1 MNLSLLHENF
11 IRNSFPTALGKLP
24 INLKKIERP
33 VIPVDKWE
41 IKGEPKFLT
50 KIFRF
55 QSISARNEF
64 LKFLL
69 KYEEET
75 NHGSSL
81 MIRDEIVKISLRTK
95 NIDEITSLDKEYAS
109 FADETFKDIVMYSGF
124 PKGDL
129 KHEYSSTKRNDK

>member
-1 MNLSLLHENF
+1 ML
-11 IRNSFPTALGKLP
+11 
-24 INLKKIERP
+24 
-33 VIPVDKWE
+33 
-41 IKGEPKFLT
+41 
-50 KIFRF
+50 
-55 QSISARNEF
+55 F

>member
-1 MNLSLLHENF
+1 MNLTLLHENF

-33 VIPVDKWE
+33 IIPVDKWE

-55 QSISARNEF
+55 QSISSRNEF

-75 NHGSSL
+75 NHSSSL
-81 MIRDEIVKISLRTK
+81 MVRDEVVKISLRTR
-95 NIDEITSLDKEYAS
+95 NIDEITSLDKEYAT

-124 PKGDL
+124 QKGNLRD
-129 KHEYSSTKRNDK
+129 EYSSTKRNDK

>member
-81 MIRDEIVKISLRTK
+81 MIRDEIVKISLRTQ

>member
-1 MNLSLLHENF
+1 MNITALHENF

-24 INLKKIERP
+24 VNLKKIERP

-41 IKGEPKFLT
+41 IKGDPKFLT
-50 KIFRF
+50 KTFRF

-69 KYEEET
+69 MYEEET

-95 NIDEITSLDKEYAS
+95 SVDEITSLDKEYAS
-109 FADETFKDIVMYSGF
+109 FVDETFKDVVMYSGF
-124 PKGDL
+124 PEGDL
-129 KHEYSSTKRNDK
+129 KNGHSSSKRNDK